1 MDKVDT
7 TNIKAT
13 IEYKIDSINIINH
26 TQKHFSEHGLKPSDI
41 KSGECQIGIDIIIE
55 ADKSSI
61 AIPMKVVMS
70 MEHESNKYELFST
83 EAIYRYRIKK
93 FKSLF
98 VTDDPDK
105 YEIPDAFMRTL
116 IGTAL
121 SGMRGIMIAL
131 TTIAEYKKIILPLIG
146 TSKLLEEIKKKKEL
160 EGDI

>member
-1 MDKVDT
+1 
-7 TNIKAT
+7 
-13 IEYKIDSINIINH
+13 
-26 TQKHFSEHGLKPSDI
+26 
-41 KSGECQIGIDIIIE
+41 
-55 ADKSSI
+55 
-61 AIPMKVVMS
+61 MS

-116 IGTAL
+116 IGTSL

-160 EGDI
+160 EVTSSINPSTS